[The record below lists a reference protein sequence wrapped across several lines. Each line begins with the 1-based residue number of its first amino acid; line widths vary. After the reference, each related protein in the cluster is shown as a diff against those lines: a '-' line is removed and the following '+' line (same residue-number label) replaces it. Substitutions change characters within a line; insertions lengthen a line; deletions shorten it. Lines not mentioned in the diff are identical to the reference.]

1 MDTKLEMLRQV
12 PLFAGCSRDERETI
26 ARHAD
31 EIDVPAGR
39 ALTRE
44 GASGREFVVLVE
56 GAAVVERGGETLATL
71 GPGDFL
77 GEIALLTRSPRT
89 ATVTTTAPSR
99 LLVLTDR
106 AFREL
111 TDLLPA
117 VAARTWAA
125 TAAERL

>member
-1 MDTKLEMLRQV
+1 MDTKLEVLRQV
-12 PLFAGCSRDERETI
+12 PLFAGCSREELEAI
-26 ARHAD
+26 ALLAD
-31 EIDVPAGR
+31 EVDVPAGR

-44 GASGREFVVLVE
+44 GAAGREFVVLV
-56 GAAVVERGGETLATL
+56 GGSAVVERDGETLATL

-89 ATVTTTAPSR
+89 ATVTTTEPSR

-111 TDLLPA
+111 TDRIPA
-117 VAARTWAA
+117 MAARTWAA
-125 TAAERL
+125 TAARL

>member
-1 MDTKLEMLRQV
+1 MHTTLDMLGQV
-12 PLFAGCSRDERETI
+12 PLFAGCSREDLETV
-26 ARHAD
+26 ARLAD
-31 EIDVPAGR
+31 EVDVPAGH

-44 GASGREFVVLVE
+44 GASGREFVVLLD
-56 GAAVVERGGETLATL
+56 GAAVVERGGEALATL

-77 GEIALLTRSPRT
+77 GEIALLMRAPRT

-111 TDLLPA
+111 TDRIPA
-117 VAARTWAA
+117 MAARAWSA
-125 TAAERL
+125 TAERL